1 MKEHEKLGQKQVS
14 KVTLH
19 FVLGHFSRKQTVQ
32 NHDGSMVND
41 FFVLCFQETFRNC
54 ADIQIFSNAPTGFV
68 PNGIDSP
75 YVPYAPPSA
84 IYVLKRTRN
93 GQALRIPFIVR
104 HQVKNFG
111 LT

>member
-1 MKEHEKLGQKQVS
+1 M
-14 KVTLH
+14 T
-19 FVLGHFSRKQTVQ
+19 
-32 NHDGSMVND
+32 

-104 HQVKNFG
+104 HQVMNFSSTIRNIRDKIAGISLG
-111 LT
+111 LIKFN